1 MTHSDWYR
9 LYTAALLELDT
20 AKLPTRIREAETAI
34 FLRVQSLVEDPD
46 SSRER
51 EAIADALS
59 SLLAL
64 QRNVLR
70 YPDFPQSYFS
80 LPDRT

>member
-9 LYTAALLELDT
+9 LYTAALLELNS
-20 AKLPTRIREAETAI
+20 ARLPARIHEAETAI
-34 FLRVQSLVEDPD
+34 FLRVQNLAEDQN

-51 EAIADALS
+51 EAITDALS
-59 SLLAL
+59 NLRAL
-64 QRNVLR
+64 QRNVRR
-70 YPDFPQSYFS
+70 YPDAAQADFS

>member
-9 LYTAALLELDT
+9 LYTAALLELNS
-20 AKLPTRIREAETAI
+20 AKLPARIHEAETAI
-34 FLRVQSLVEDPD
+34 FLRVQNLGEDQN

-51 EAIADALS
+51 EAITDALS
-59 SLLAL
+59 SLRAL
-64 QRNVLR
+64 QRNVRR
-70 YPDFPQSYFS
+70 YADAAQADFS